1 MTQLIFAGDI
11 QGCGDEFDELLSR
24 ARRKFGREFELWLVG
39 DLVNRGPYS
48 LRVLERV
55 RELEE
60 SGRARVVLGNHDLA
74 LLAIWQ
80 GLRDLRP
87 QDTYGEVLDDR
98 GADDMMHWLRRRP
111 LVERGVIDDQPFAMV
126 HASVHPDW
134 ALDELEARAKRVQA
148 RLAAPDLSELR
159 ELLGGEAAAGDGEL
173 AADRDLLSRL
183 TRCRGIARGG
193 EWTSEE
199 PPDRRDAWYERWRLG
214 RHPYG
219 VVYGHWAMQGLHV
232 APGLRGLDT
241 GCVHHG
247 RGRDGYLTAW
257 LPGLKTTKRR
267 RRGLAP
273 FDTPDERLWQIPAR
287 RRYYG
292 ED

>member
-1 MTQLIFAGDI
+1 MMQRIFAGDV
-11 QGCGDEFDELLSR
+11 QGCGDELDELLAR
-24 ARRKFGREFELWLVG
+24 ASKKFGAEFELWLVG

-55 RELEE
+55 RELVE
-60 SGRARVVLGNHDLA
+60 SGGGRVVLGNHDLA

-80 GLRDLRP
+80 GLRVLRP
-87 QDTYGEVLDDR
+87 QDTYGEVLEHPDAEDL
-98 GADDMMHWLRRRP
+98 MHWLRALP
-111 LVERGVIDDQPFAMV
+111 LVERGTIDGQPFVMV

-134 ALDELEARAKRVQA
+134 QLDELEARAKRVQA

-159 ELLGGEAAAGDGEL
+159 GLLDGEISGNADL
-173 AADRDLLSRL
+173 AEDRDLLARL
-183 TRCRGIARGG
+183 TRCRAIASGG

-199 PPDRRDAWYERWRLG
+199 PAAGCVAWHDLWRS
-214 RHPYG
+214 REHPYG

-247 RGRDGYLTAW
+247 RGRDGTLTAW
-257 LPGLKTTKRR
+257 LPGLKASKRR

-273 FDTPDERLWQIPAR
+273 FDTPDDRIWQIPAR

>member
-1 MTQLIFAGDI
+1 MQPVFAGDV
-11 QGCGDEFDELLSR
+11 QGCGEELDELL
-24 ARRKFGREFELWLVG
+24 RRVRKKFGREFELWLVG

-55 RELEE
+55 RELVE
-60 SGRARVVLGNHDLA
+60 SGHARVVLGNHDLG
-74 LLAIWQ
+74 LLGVWQ
-80 GLRDLRP
+80 GLRALRP
-87 QDTYGEVLDDR
+87 LDTYGEVLDDR
-98 GADDMMHWLRRRP
+98 DADDWLHWLRRRP
-111 LVERGVIDDQPFAMV
+111 LAERGVIDGQPFAMV

-134 ALDELEARAKRVQA
+134 SLDELQARAKRVEA
-148 RLAAPDLSELR
+148 RLAAHDLSGLR
-159 ELLGGEAAAGDGEL
+159 GLLGGEDTADPEL
-173 AADRDLLSRL
+173 AADRDVLARL
-183 TRCRGIARGG
+183 TRCRTIVRGG
-193 EWTSEE
+193 EWSSEE
-199 PPDRRDAWYERWRLG
+199 PLAPGDAWHDHWCSRGHR
-214 RHPYG
+214 YG

-247 RGRDGYLTAW
+247 RGRDGHLTAW
-257 LPGLKTTKRR
+257 LPGLKATKRR

-273 FDTPDERLWQIPAR
+273 FDTPDNRLWQIPAR